1 MSLASANE
9 RERRGAARLTGDR
22 GARASIGQES
32 AQARDRRLQGRAGQE
47 SRPDFHVPAYQDG
60 RRITGWI
67 VKAYI
72 SGSSGVVTQFVAAI
86 FFYLYNRT
94 VQQGARSDQATANKR
109 RSQGRAILF

>member
-1 MSLASANE
+1 VSVEELRAWLEIEEHALPSVKNPRKRAIDVSKAE
-9 RERRGAARLTGDR
+9 LDKKADLTFTN
-22 GARASIGQES
+22 Q
-32 AQARDRRLQGRAGQE
+32 
-47 SRPDFHVPAYQDG
+47 PTKTG